1 MAINYASQFAALL
14 AQQFAQ
20 GSTSADMER
29 NRRFNW
35 INAHTLNIPT
45 LTLSGY
51 KDHVRDGSKNRGTM
65 ATAYQAVVAD
75 YDRDIEFFADEADID
90 ETNMALSA
98 ANVTGTF
105 NAEQA
110 IPEMDAYRYSK
121 LFTAFVAA
129 GGTVDTTALTAANI
143 LAEFDAAMEAM
154 DEAGVPVSGRV
165 MKVTPVVNTLLK
177 NAEGLTRT
185 LDASGN
191 PIVKRSIHSL
201 DDVEIVVVPSDRM
214 KSAYDFSDGF
224 APAVTARQ
232 INFMLYHT
240 DAIVADNKINDIYL
254 WAKGSTPD
262 SAFGNLYQNRTKG
275 VLYLITKKIAGVYIN
290 AAAAV

>member
-1 MAINYASQFAALL
+1 
-14 AQQFAQ
+14 
-20 GSTSADMER
+20 MER

-51 KDHVRDGSKNRGTM
+51 KDHARDGSKNRGTL

-75 YDRDIEFFADEADID
+75 YDRDIEFFADEADVD

-98 ANVTGTF
+98 ANITGTF

-121 LFTAFVAA
+121 LFTSFVAA
-129 GGTVDTTALTAANI
+129 GGSVDTTALTAANI
-143 LAEFDAAMEAM
+143 LAKFDAGMQAM

-165 MKVTPVVNTLLK
+165 LKVTPVVNTLLK

-201 DDVEIVVVPSDRM
+201 DDVEIIVVPSDRM
-214 KSAYDFSDGF
+214 KSAFDFTDGF
-224 APAVTARQ
+224 TPALTARQ

-240 DAIVADNKINDIYL
+240 DAFVADNKINDIYL
-254 WAKGSTPD
+254 WPKGSTPE

-275 VLYLITKKIAGVYIN
+275 VLYLITQKIAGVYIN